1 MGRVIVISGAS
12 SGLGKAIIEGIIQ
25 YNDTIY
31 CIGRSKPYLNIE
43 ADGVTVHHIKVDYKS
58 PASVVDQLVKEGV
71 VRCDLLLNCAGY
83 MPLEDSFLL
92 YDLKQEFNILDVNLM
107 THYLVTKHFIQGA
120 MDDCCKLNIISIASC
135 CGVKA
140 DSETPLY
147 AAAKAGIIALTEGLC
162 TFKPELVRINCISPG
177 YFNTNLVP
185 GDAPQE
191 LLDAQVPQKREAR
204 PEEIVPVVKM
214 ILDSPFMTGSNI
226 IIDGGQVRK

>member
-1 MGRVIVISGAS
+1 MGRTIVISGAS
-12 SGLGKAIIEGIIQ
+12 SGLGKAIIEGIARDGDFV
-25 YNDTIY
+25 YSL
-31 CIGRSKPYLNIE
+31 GRSTPNLNLDHV
-43 ADGVTVHHIKVDYKS
+43 AVQHVQVDYKN
-58 PASVVDQLVKEGV
+58 PATVVEQLKSAGILS
-71 VRCDLLLNCAGY
+71 CDLLLNCAGY

-92 YDLKQEFNILDVNLM
+92 YDTKQEFNILDVNL
-107 THYLVTKHFIQGA
+107 TSHYLVTKHFIQGA
-120 MDDCCKLNIISIASC
+120 MEDCSKLDIISIASC

-191 LLDAQVPQKREAR
+191 LLDAQVPQKREAQ
-204 PEEIVPVVKM
+204 PEEIVPVVRM